1 MWARVHPGCGL
12 RSSAGAS
19 RSVRGPSTTC
29 VPDEWSDALV
39 TVERGTLEVE
49 CGAGAT
55 CTFGAGDILGLAWLR
70 AHALRNVGTDEVVL
84 HAVRRAQ
91 GPVVDLGDGG

>member
-1 MWARVHPGCGL
+1 MRPAFERWRVAIGPGGEH
-12 RSSAGAS
+12 A
-19 RSVRGPSTTC
+19 C

-39 TVERGTLEVE
+39 TVEQGTLQVE

-70 AHALRNVGTDEVVL
+70 AHALRNVGTDEVL
-84 HAVRRAQ
+84 LQAVRRAP
-91 GPVVDLGDGG
+91 GDVVDLGDGG